1 MTPISV
7 EEMVEA
13 FDYATA
19 VREEWKGAP
28 IEDLLD
34 ALGFDAEALREV
46 LEDRW
51 AKYQHLFDAKNPHL
65 IFVQGWCEGMMMLDQ
80 VRKGRA

>member
-1 MTPISV
+1 MTPITE
-7 EEMVEA
+7 EEMIEA
-13 FDYATA
+13 FDYAVA

-28 IEDLLD
+28 IEDLLG
-34 ALGFDAEALREV
+34 AMGFDVEALRTV

-51 AKYQHLFDAKNPHL
+51 EKYQHLFDPKHPEM

-80 VRKGRA
+80 VRKGRT